1 MKRFLAPICL
11 ASLAAVFLGCP
22 DTESNDSATSHS
34 PPVVDRAEQYASD
47 VAAFEAAVGKNEDL
61 SPEQIHKIM
70 ETIRNSPLFKNTFMG
85 VSTLQNPTDF
95 WILME
100 IMYEMKP
107 DLIVEAGT
115 FHGGS
120 AGLWAIILEHMNPDG
135 RVITIDID
143 DRRDKRAIAW
153 PISNRKVD
161 FLLGSSTDPEIV
173 ADVHRRAKGKRVMV
187 ILDSLHSKEHV
198 ADELKAYSPLIPV
211 GGYIIVQDTESGPL
225 QAIDEFLAT
234 NDSFVADRAKER
246 YPDTNTGRGYLK
258 RVRP

>member
-1 MKRFLAPICL
+1 MFFGCL
-11 ASLAAVFLGCP
+11 DS
-22 DTESNDSATSHS
+22 ESNDSVAS
-34 PPVVDRAEQYASD
+34 PTRSDVDRADQYATD
-47 VAAFEAAVGKNEDL
+47 VEAFERAVGKNEGL
-61 SPEQIHKIM
+61 APEQIHKIM
-70 ETIRNSPLFKNTFMG
+70 EEIRNSPLFKNTFMG
-85 VSTLQNPTDF
+85 VSTLQNPTDL

-120 AGLWAIILEHMNPDG
+120 AGLWAILLEHMNPNG

-143 DRRDKRAIAW
+143 DRRDKRAINW
-153 PISNRKVD
+153 PISKRKVD
-161 FLLGSSTDPEIV
+161 FLLGSSTDPAIV

-198 ADELKAYSPLIPV
+198 ANELKAYSPLIPV
-211 GGYIIVQDTESGPL
+211 DGYIVVQDTESGPL
-225 QAIDEFLAT
+225 EAIDEFLAA

-246 YPDTNTGRGYLK
+246 YSDTNTVRGYLK
-258 RVRP
+258 RIRP

>member
-11 ASLAAVFLGCP
+11 GSLAVVLFGCLDSEP
-22 DTESNDSATSHS
+22 DDSVASSPTS
-34 PPVVDRAEQYASD
+34 VADRGDQYATD
-47 VAAFEAAVGKNEDL
+47 VAAFERAVGKNEDL
-61 SPEQIHKIM
+61 TPEQIHKIM
-70 ETIRNSPLFKNTFMG
+70 EEIRNSPIFKNTFMG
-85 VSTLQNPTDF
+85 VSTLQNPTDL

-120 AGLWAIILEHMNPDG
+120 AGLWAILLEHMNPDG

-143 DRRDKRAIAW
+143 DRRDKRAIDW

-161 FLLGSSTDPEIV
+161 FLLGSSTDPAIV

-198 ADELKAYSPLIPV
+198 ANELNAYSPLIPV
-211 GGYIIVQDTESGPL
+211 GGYIVVQDTKAGPL
-225 QAIDEFLAT
+225 QAIDEFLAA
-234 NDSFVADRAKER
+234 NRSFVADRAKER
-246 YPDTNTGRGYLK
+246 YSDTNTVRGYLK

>member
-11 ASLAAVFLGCP
+11 GSLAVVFFGCL
-22 DTESNDSATSHS
+22 DTESDDPVAS
-34 PPVVDRAEQYASD
+34 PPPSVVDRADQYATD
-47 VAAFEAAVGKNEDL
+47 VAAFERAVGKNEDL
-61 SPEQIHKIM
+61 TPEQIHKFM
-70 ETIRNSPLFKNTFMG
+70 QEIRNSPIFKNTFMG
-85 VSTLQNPTDF
+85 VSTLQNPTDL

-115 FHGGS
+115 FRGGS
-120 AGLWAIILEHMNPDG
+120 AGLWAMILEQINPDG

-143 DRRDKRAIAW
+143 DRRDKRAIDW

-161 FLLGSSTDPEIV
+161 FLLGSSTDPAIV

-198 ADELKAYSPLIPV
+198 ANELKAYSPLVPV
-211 GGYIIVQDTESGPL
+211 GGYIVVQDTRVGPL
-225 QAIDEFLAT
+225 QAIDEFLAA
-234 NDSFVADRAKER
+234 NHSFVADRAKER
-246 YPDTNTGRGYLK
+246 YSDTNTVRGYLK